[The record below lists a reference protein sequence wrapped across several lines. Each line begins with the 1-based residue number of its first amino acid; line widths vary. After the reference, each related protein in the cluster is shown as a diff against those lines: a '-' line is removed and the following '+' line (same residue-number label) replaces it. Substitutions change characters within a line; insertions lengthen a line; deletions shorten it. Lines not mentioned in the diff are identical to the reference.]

1 MFNHINRTSDVK
13 TVAFIAGKS
22 ENQAAKFFFIHFSID
37 NISFYALSWLK
48 LNFGCYL
55 TFEIIFKALKPENSA
70 FLCKLQDLTDSAI
83 PFPGDFV
90 IIFTSNN
97 LFFWLLG
104 FEGIET
110 R

>member
-1 MFNHINRTSDVK
+1 MYSDKTFLSDNAKVEEMVQSNSEFLK

-55 TFEIIFKALKPENSA
+55 TFEIIF
-70 FLCKLQDLTDSAI
+70 
-83 PFPGDFV
+83 
-90 IIFTSNN
+90 
-97 LFFWLLG
+97 
-104 FEGIET
+104 
-110 R
+110 